1 MYSHSFFFSSLFIFW
16 NLDILLLITDP
27 WLWVILSP
35 AGQNNDY
42 GPVFA
47 FMDIK
52 IVIKVSLKLV
62 CLECSSRRAILYKDK
77 PKI

>member
-1 MYSHSFFFSSLFIFW
+1 MYSHPFFFSILFIFW

-42 GPVFA
+42 GPVFT

-52 IVIKVSLKLV
+52 IVIKVSLKLI
-62 CLECSSRRAILYKDK
+62 CLESSSRRAILYKDK